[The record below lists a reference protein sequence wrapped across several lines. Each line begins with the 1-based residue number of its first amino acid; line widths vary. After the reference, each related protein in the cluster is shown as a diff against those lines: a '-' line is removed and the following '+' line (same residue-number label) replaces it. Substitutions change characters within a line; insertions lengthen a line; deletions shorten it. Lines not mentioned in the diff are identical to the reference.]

1 MKENLKNIGIAVL
14 IGFTIL
20 VVSIIVIIERE
31 IPTKEDEEPTIE
43 ASEYLEGTTPP
54 EGWDNDVFD
63 HYYQI
68 TRSAHYYNEFT
79 VDMFLKIDDNF
90 EIIENFNNTG
100 FTVIHNTMYC
110 QNIYWVIG
118 NSEYTDND
126 KVYGVIMTN
135 EQPYRLT
142 YSDDDRPGIYSDM
155 PISEFYQYMSK
166 YHPHVWETP
175 EDVKSSILKVDDTF
189 YTLQYEDTQY
199 SQIWG
204 IHITDNLLISIEII
218 DTELY

>member
-1 MKENLKNIGIAVL
+1 MKETLKSIGIAVL

-20 VVSIIVIIERE
+20 VVSVIIIIERE
-31 IPTKEDEEPTIE
+31 IPTKEEEEPAIE

-68 TRSAHYYNEFT
+68 TRSGHYYNEFT
-79 VDMFLKIDDNF
+79 VDMFFKIDDNF

-118 NSEYTDND
+118 NSKYIDND

-142 YSDDDRPGIYSDM
+142 YGDDDRPGIYSDM

-204 IHITDNLLISIEII
+204 IHITDDLITSIEIV
-218 DTELY
+218 DTKLY